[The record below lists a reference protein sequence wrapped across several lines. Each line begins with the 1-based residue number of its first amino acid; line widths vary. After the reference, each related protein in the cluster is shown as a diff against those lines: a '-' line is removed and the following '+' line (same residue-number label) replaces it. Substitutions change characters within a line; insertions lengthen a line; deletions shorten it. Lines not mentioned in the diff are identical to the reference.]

1 MAEEE
6 RTAEEAQAEGAQ
18 AGEAQAEEGAERTVQ
33 AEGMPPMLAYTLR
46 APIQAQMNATIRV
59 GQGSSAQVLTPGQP
73 KDASYWIVI
82 LDANKPG
89 AKLQEWVV
97 QDNKTIPSNLD
108 QYMKNPAYLF
118 AVVTQFL
125 GSGQVPQGAFYDYLV
140 AHGAGRELQ
149 KLEQISSYTAPPY
162 GLVGRVAYILTGQCG
177 TGGIAYERGSF
188 TENAVL
194 EVSLM
199 PLPSGPPYS
208 ICDSYTFV
216 TR

>member
-1 MAEEE
+1 MAEE
-6 RTAEEAQAEGAQ
+6 TQAAEETQTPVEDPAT
-18 AGEAQAEEGAERTVQ
+18 GEEPTQVVAQ

-46 APIQAQMNATIRV
+46 APIQPQMYATIRV
-59 GQGSSAQVLTPGQP
+59 GQGSSAQVLTPSQRQ
-73 KDASYWIVI
+73 DMSYWIVI
-82 LDANKPG
+82 LDANKPS
-89 AKLQEWVV
+89 AKLQEWVF

-118 AVVTQFL
+118 AVVTQTL
-125 GSGQVPQGAFYDYLV
+125 NSGQVPQGAFYDYLV

-149 KLEQISSYTAPPY
+149 KLEQISAYTAPPY
-162 GLVGRVAYILTGQCG
+162 GLVGRMAYILTGQCG
-177 TGGIAYERGSF
+177 SGGIAYERGSF
-188 TENAVL
+188 TEAAVL